1 MGEGSITP
9 DRIVRLGF
17 AFREAK
23 TLLSAVELDVFTVL
37 ADGPL
42 ALDDLAVRTGVH
54 ARGARDFFDALVSLG
69 LLHRDPAGRYANTQ
83 ESDCFLV
90 RHKEGYVGGELE
102 FANARQFGIWNKLSD
117 ALRTGQPQS
126 GARGTQD
133 YSAYYADATVL
144 ENVARGMTGGSV
156 RAAAAIAKVFPWQ
169 DYKTLIDIGTA
180 QGCLPVS
187 IALAHPHIAGGGFDL
202 PPLQK
207 LFEAYVRRHGLGER
221 LRFYGGDFFRDE
233 LPSADVLVMGRVLH
247 NWNLAQKKH
256 LLKKAYDALTGGG
269 ALIVYERLIDDER
282 RANTAAFMASLN
294 MLVVTAGGFDYGGAD
309 CALWMTEVGFRSI
322 SVVPL
327 TKDQAM
333 IVGQK

>member
-1 MGEGSITP
+1 
-9 DRIVRLGF
+9 
-17 AFREAK
+17 
-23 TLLSAVELDVFTVL
+23 LDVFTVL
-37 ADGPL
+37 AGGPL
-42 ALDDLAVRTGVH
+42 ALDDLALRTGVH

-69 LLHRDPAGRYANTQ
+69 LLHRDLAGRYVNTQ
-83 ESDCFLV
+83 ESDHYLV

-102 FANARQFGIWNKLSD
+102 LANARQFGIWNKLSD

-133 YSAYYADATVL
+133 YSAYYADAAVL
-144 ENVARGMTGGSV
+144 ENVARGMTGGTV
-156 RAAAAIAKVFPWQ
+156 RAAAVIAKVFPWQ

-187 IALAHPHIAGGGFDL
+187 IALAHPHITGGGFDL

-207 LFEAYVRRHGLGER
+207 LFEAYVDRYGLSER
-221 LRFYGGDFFRDE
+221 LRFYGGDFFRDP

-256 LLKKAYDALTGGG
+256 LLKKAYDALAGDG

-294 MLVVTAGGFDYGGAD
+294 MLVVTAGGFDYSGAD
-309 CALWMTEVGFRSI
+309 CAQWMTDVGFRHI

-327 TKDQAM
+327 TKEQAM
-333 IVGQK
+333 IVGQR